1 LNKRSILG
9 SVVILS
15 LFLIAGCGAQKGT
28 TEIKYE
34 KSTEPTTMA
43 APQDGTYALYTASDL
58 TPKVREKLMKGDRI
72 GFEKT
77 SDGRVRAVAG
87 TYNQVLASSTQ
98 EAYWKLQ
105 K

>member
-1 LNKRSILG
+1 MYKQSIFG

-15 LFLIAGCGAQKGT
+15 LFLVAGCGAQKGT

>member
-1 LNKRSILG
+1 MNKRSILG

-87 TYNQVLASSTQ
+87 TYNVVLAGSTQ